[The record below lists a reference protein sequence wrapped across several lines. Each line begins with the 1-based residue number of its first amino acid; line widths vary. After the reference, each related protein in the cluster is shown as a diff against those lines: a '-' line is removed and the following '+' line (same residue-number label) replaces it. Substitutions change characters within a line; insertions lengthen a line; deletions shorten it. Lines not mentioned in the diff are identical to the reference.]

1 MTAEEAIRILDPETS
16 REALRQYEEYE
27 DRLEVVN
34 EACRVACAALCAQQD
49 SKGVEIDQF
58 KPVKLD
64 RSRWNGCDLCI
75 SWDTKKPIDDMHGD
89 IVIHHGA
96 ITSFL
101 GYREIY
107 DYRDRKV
114 LGDFMFCPLCGSPLT
129 EEAWADL
136 ERRINCGTTDK

>member
-1 MTAEEAIRILDPETS
+1 MSTEEAI
-16 REALRQYEEYE
+16 A
-27 DRLEVVN
+27 RLEEHTKYYVPVDDL
-34 EACRVACAALCAQQD
+34 EAFEMAVDSLRDQQTT
-49 SKGVEIDQF
+49 
-58 KPVKLD
+58 VKLD
-64 RSRWNGCDLCI
+64 RSRWDGCDLCI

-114 LGDFMFCPLCGSPLT
+114 LGDFMFCPFCGRPLT
-129 EEAWADL
+129 EEAWAEL
-136 ERRINCGTTDK
+136 EGRINGGATD